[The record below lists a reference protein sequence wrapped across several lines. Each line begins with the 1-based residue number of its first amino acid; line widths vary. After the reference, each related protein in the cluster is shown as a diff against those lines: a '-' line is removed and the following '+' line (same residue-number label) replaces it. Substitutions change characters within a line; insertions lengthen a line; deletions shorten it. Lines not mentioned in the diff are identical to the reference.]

1 MATSYRDLKV
11 WSKSMLLVEAVYA
24 VSGRLPK
31 EERFGIGEQLKRA
44 VVSVPTNIA
53 EGGGRGSRADHARFV
68 SIARG
73 SLFEVE
79 TLLLIAGRLGY
90 VDGPVLDEILPL
102 IDEVSR
108 MLASLRR
115 YLRRPASNSRHA
127 GRGRGSIRQSHP
139 PLDLS
144 TRNS

>member
-1 MATSYRDLKV
+1 
-11 WSKSMLLVEAVYA
+11 MLLVEAVYA
-24 VSGRLPK
+24 VSSRLPRD
-31 EERFGIGEQLKRA
+31 ERFGIGEQLKRA

-53 EGGGRGSRADHARFV
+53 EGGGRGSRADHARFI
-68 SIARG
+68 SISRG

-90 VDGPVLDEILPL
+90 IDQTDLDDILPR

-108 MLASLRR
+108 MLTSLRR
-115 YLRRPASNSRHA
+115 YLRGKKPSNSPNNSRHHV
-127 GRGRGSIRQSHP
+127 SPRQASHQ
-139 PLDLS
+139 LDLS